1 MNLTLKAFS
10 QIIEDMGAAL
20 QSSAT
25 SLVDVSVGSVVR
37 AIFEANASVVLW
49 LQWLILQVLQTT
61 RASTSSGADLDSWMM
76 DFGLARLPA
85 TSATGIVT
93 FSRFATNLPATI
105 PVGTIIKTSGGPLS
119 FSVVEDDTL
128 SIWQPSSSGYVM
140 PIGVNSVD
148 LPVACTTGGS
158 LGNVLTGAINVI
170 ATPLPGVDQVNNAT
184 PLFDGIDAEND
195 QSLRGRFPNY
205 LASRSRATTTA
216 VQSAIANV
224 RQGLDV
230 AIQENTAA
238 DGTVRSGFFIVT
250 VDDGSGFPSSALLSS
265 IASSI
270 DLVRPVGTMFAVMA
284 PTVVTVEVE
293 LTAVLTTTA
302 APAQCVSNIQ
312 DQVANYLD
320 GLAIGRT
327 AAVTRVA
334 QNAYRADSGIENIT
348 GILLNG
354 LPSDVEPPGRSVI
367 KAGRVTVNVNA
378 G

>member
-49 LQWLILQVLQTT
+49 LQWLLLQVLQTT
-61 RASTSSGADLDSWMM
+61 RASTSSGVDLDSWMM
-76 DFGLARLPA
+76 DFGLVRLPA
-85 TSATGIVT
+85 TFSTGIVT
-93 FSRFATNLPATI
+93 FSRFAANLPATI
-105 PVGTIIKTSGGPLS
+105 PVGTIIKTSGGTLS

-128 SIWQPSSSGYVM
+128 SIWQPSFPGYVM

-148 LPVACTTGGS
+148 VPVACATGGS
-158 LGNVLTGAINVI
+158 LGNVLAGAINVI
-170 ATPLPGVDQVNNAT
+170 ATPLPGVDQVSNAT
-184 PLFDGIDAEND
+184 PLIDGIDAEND
-195 QSLRGRFPNY
+195 QSFRGRFPNY

-216 VQSAIANV
+216 VRSAIANV

-238 DGTVRSGFFIVT
+238 DGTARSGFFIVT
-250 VDDGSGFPSSALLSS
+250 VDDGTGFPSSALLSS
-265 IASSI
+265 VASSI
-270 DLVRPVGTMFAVMA
+270 DLVRPVGTMFAVSA
-284 PTVVTVEVE
+284 PAVVTVDVT
-293 LTAVLTTTA
+293 LTAVLTATA

-312 DQVANYLD
+312 DQVADYLD

-327 AAVTRVA
+327 AAVTRIA
-334 QNAYRADSGIENIT
+334 QHAYRADPGIENIT

-354 LPSDVEPPGRSVI
+354 VPSDIEPPGRGVI
-367 KAGRVTVNVNA
+367 KAGRVMVNVN
-378 G
+378 GG